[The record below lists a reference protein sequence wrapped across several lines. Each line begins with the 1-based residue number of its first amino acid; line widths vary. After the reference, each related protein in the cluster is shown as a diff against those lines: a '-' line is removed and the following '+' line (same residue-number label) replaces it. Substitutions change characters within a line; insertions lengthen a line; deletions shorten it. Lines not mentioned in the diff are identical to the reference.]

1 MTQYIETTNQDLL
14 WNIFQ
19 KIPEVSQLQPEIQ
32 QGIFRNAISHFYQQM
47 NPNVT
52 LRTDHLKELNKQT
65 ITFLLDKVRPRVVQ
79 EGIKQQQQ
87 QPQHQQQQ
95 QQQHQQQQQQQVYE
109 TTEEKTQ
116 RIFAEKQKQY
126 ERMTAKPELPKPS
139 DLFQEP
145 TTEEDDG
152 AIMNMDERISQ
163 YQEQRSSEVPAY
175 DPIPTPT
182 PLTSSQPPSLQ
193 SILDVLN
200 RLEARI
206 SAMESHFVG
215 LENIIYET

>member
-47 NPNVT
+47 NPNVI

-79 EGIKQQQQ
+79 EGIK
-87 QPQHQQQQ
+87 
-95 QQQHQQQQQQQVYE
+95 QQQQQQQVYE

-152 AIMNMDERISQ
+152 AITNMDERISQ

>member
-1 MTQYIETTNQDLL
+1 MAQYIDTTNQDLL

-19 KIPEVSQLQPEIQ
+19 KIPEVSQIPLDVQ

-52 LRTDHLKELNKQT
+52 LRTEHLKELNRQT
-65 ITFLLDKVRPRVVQ
+65 ITFLLDKVKVRPRV
-79 EGIKQQQQ
+79 
-87 QPQHQQQQ
+87 QQQQ
-95 QQQHQQQQQQQVYE
+95 QQQQQSQVFE

-116 RIFAEKQKQY
+116 RIFSEKQKQY

-152 AIMNMDERISQ
+152 AILNMDERISQ

-175 DPIPTPT
+175 DPIPIAPAHTAPATATIQTPAPST
-182 PLTSSQPPSLQ
+182 QPSLQ

-200 RLEARI
+200 RLEARMATI
-206 SAMESHFVG
+206 ESHFVG

>member
-79 EGIKQQQQ
+79 EGIKQPLQ
-87 QPQHQQQQ
+87 
-95 QQQHQQQQQQQVYE
+95 QQQQQQQVYE

-175 DPIPTPT
+175 DPIPTAPAPAPT
-182 PLTSSQPPSLQ
+182 SPAPSTQPSLQ

-200 RLEARI
+200 RLEARMATI
-206 SAMESHFVG
+206 ESHFVG

>member
-1 MTQYIETTNQDLL
+1 MAQYITKTNQDLL
-14 WNIFQ
+14 WSIFQ
-19 KIPEVSQLQPEIQ
+19 KIPEVLQIPLDVQ

-52 LRTDHLKELNKQT
+52 LRTEHLKELNKQT
-65 ITFLLDKVRPRVVQ
+65 ITFLLEKVRPRTLQ
-79 EGIKQQQQ
+79 PPQ
-87 QPQHQQQQ
+87 QPQPIQQP
-95 QQQHQQQQQQQVYE
+95 QVFE

-126 ERMTAKPELPKPS
+126 ERMTAKPELPKPA

-152 AIMNMDERISQ
+152 AILNMDERISR
-163 YQEQRSSEVPAY
+163 YQEQRSIEVPPY

-182 PLTSSQPPSLQ
+182 TSVTQPSLQ

-200 RLEARI
+200 RLDARI
-206 SAMESHFVG
+206 ATIESHFVG
-215 LENIIYET
+215 LENIIA

>member
-32 QGIFRNAISHFYQQM
+32 HGIFRNAISHFYQQM

-79 EGIKQQQQ
+79 EGIKQP
-87 QPQHQQQQ
+87 QP
-95 QQQHQQQQQQQVYE
+95 QQQQVYE

-116 RIFAEKQKQY
+116 RIFSEKQKQY

-152 AIMNMDERISQ
+152 AITNMDERISQ

-182 PLTSSQPPSLQ
+182 PLTSTQPPSLQ

-206 SAMESHFVG
+206 TAMESHFVG

>member
-79 EGIKQQQQ
+79 EGIKQPQPQQQ
-87 QPQHQQQQ
+87 ASKLGVRMVLKAVARVQHR
-95 QQQHQQQQQQQVYE
+95 VVV
-109 TTEEKTQ
+109 EEHHLA
-116 RIFAEKQKQY
+116 R
-126 ERMTAKPELPKPS
+126 
-139 DLFQEP
+139 
-145 TTEEDDG
+145 
-152 AIMNMDERISQ
+152 
-163 YQEQRSSEVPAY
+163 
-175 DPIPTPT
+175 
-182 PLTSSQPPSLQ
+182 LQ
-193 SILDVLN
+193 
-200 RLEARI
+200 
-206 SAMESHFVG
+206 
-215 LENIIYET
+215 

>member
-65 ITFLLDKVRPRVVQ
+65 ITFLLDKVRPRVMQ
-79 EGIKQQQQ
+79 EGIKQPL
-87 QPQHQQQQ
+87 QPQP
-95 QQQHQQQQQQQVYE
+95 QQQQVYE

-175 DPIPTPT
+175 DPIPTPA

-206 SAMESHFVG
+206 TAMESHFVG